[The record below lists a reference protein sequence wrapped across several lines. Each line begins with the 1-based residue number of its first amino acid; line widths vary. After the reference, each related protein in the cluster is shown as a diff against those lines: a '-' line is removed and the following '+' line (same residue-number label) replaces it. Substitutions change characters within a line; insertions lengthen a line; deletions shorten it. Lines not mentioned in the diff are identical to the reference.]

1 VASNK
6 STDREA
12 RDRLRRFT
20 ARQAVH
26 EHRGVRRRRD
36 NLAAIGGL
44 VVVAAIAG
52 VLQVFYFASGP
63 GAPTPE
69 PSPSAVAS
77 ADPADPNQAG
87 QNTGEVPDPSVAE
100 DRVWTG
106 TLTLNDIPLGIELDG
121 VAAPQAVASFVT
133 GIADGYYDGKTCH
146 RLVTAD
152 TAGLIQCGSL
162 DGTGAS
168 DPSYGFG
175 PVENA
180 PADGVYP
187 AGTIAM
193 ARVGNDAFSQ
203 GRQFF
208 VVYQD
213 TPLPADAAGG
223 YTVFGHVTSG
233 LDALIAQ
240 IAAAGTAD
248 GSGDGAPAV
257 ATTITGVTI
266 Q

>member
-1 VASNK
+1 MATNK

-12 RDRLRRFT
+12 RDRLRRYT

-36 NLAAIGGL
+36 NLFAVAGL
-44 VVVAAIAG
+44 VIVAALAG

-63 GAPTPE
+63 GAPEPAPSAS
-69 PSPSAVAS
+69 PSPSAS
-77 ADPADPNQAG
+77 AQAG
-87 QNTGEVPDPSVAE
+87 QNVGDVPAPEVAE
-100 DRVWTG
+100 HRAWTG

-133 GIADGYYDGKTCH
+133 GVADGYYDGKTCH
-146 RLVTAD
+146 RLVTGE

-175 PVENA
+175 PLENT
-180 PADGVYP
+180 PADELYP

-193 ARVGNDAFSQ
+193 ARVGGDAYSQ

-208 VVYQD
+208 VVFRD
-213 TPLPADAAGG
+213 TVLPADAAGG

-233 LDALIAQ
+233 LDQLVEQ

-248 GSGDGAPAV
+248 GSSDGPPAV
-257 ATTITGVTI
+257 ATTITALTI
-266 Q
+266 E